1 MKRNSNKYNFWKS
14 KLFYR
19 LVSLLIALLLVAYV
33 GNLNNGN
40 IHLSSGEQNSPLS
53 AIKTKTLTVPVQL
66 NIDSS
71 EYYVSNYPKN
81 VKVRLSGPI
90 SLVDAANNTRN
101 FSVTANLRNMGIG
114 NHRVN
119 LDGEKFLS
127 KGVKILEE
135 LNKMKEKQA
144 FHVNGYLGL
153 LIAILGG
160 LVGLWLIYSG
170 FRFGHL
176 LSMVIGV
183 VLVVLI
189 LVLSSS
195 LTIIQPNE
203 AKALTFFGNYIGTIR
218 DAGLFMTV
226 PFTDKEPVSL
236 RVRNFNSQ
244 ILKVND
250 SKGNPVEIAAV
261 IVFKVVDTA
270 KALFSVDDY
279 EQFVQIQSESAI
291 RHVASEY
298 PYDTFENEDAL
309 TLRSN
314 PTEVS
319 DRLASEL
326 QERLNVAGV
335 KIVETRLT
343 HLAYATE
350 IASAMLQKQQSSAIL
365 SARKIIVEGAVS
377 ITEDAIDRLAKEAN
391 LELTDEQRLQII
403 NNIMV
408 AIISERGT
416 QPVINTG
423 TQQ

>member
-1 MKRNSNKYNFWKS
+1 
-14 KLFYR
+14 
-19 LVSLLIALLLVAYV
+19 
-33 GNLNNGN
+33 
-40 IHLSSGEQNSPLS
+40 
-53 AIKTKTLTVPVQL
+53 
-66 NIDSS
+66 
-71 EYYVSNYPKN
+71 
-81 VKVRLSGPI
+81 
-90 SLVDAANNTRN
+90 
-101 FSVTANLRNMGIG
+101 
-114 NHRVN
+114 
-119 LDGEKFLS
+119 
-127 KGVKILEE
+127 
-135 LNKMKEKQA
+135 MKEKAA

-153 LIAILGG
+153 LGAIIIG
-160 LVGLWLIYSG
+160 LISLWLMFVG
-170 FRFGHL
+170 FTRNFP
-176 LSMVIGV
+176 VILTIGII
-183 VLVVLI
+183 LFLI
-189 LVLSSS
+189 VILFSTS

-203 AKALTFFGNYIGTIR
+203 AKVLTFFGDYIGTIR

-226 PFTDKEPVSL
+226 PFTNKETVSL
-236 RVRNFNSQ
+236 RVCNFNSQ

-261 IVFKVVDTA
+261 IVYKVVDTA

-279 EQFVQIQSESAI
+279 EQFVQIQSESAV

-298 PYDTFENEDAL
+298 PYDSFEDQDAI
-309 TLRSN
+309 TLRGN

-319 DRLASEL
+319 EWLTAEL

-335 KIVETRLT
+335 KIIETRLT

-377 ITEDAIDRLAKEAN
+377 ITEEAIERLSKEAN
-391 LELTDEQRLQII
+391 LDLTDEQRLQII

-423 TQQ
+423 TQG

>member
-1 MKRNSNKYNFWKS
+1 
-14 KLFYR
+14 
-19 LVSLLIALLLVAYV
+19 
-33 GNLNNGN
+33 
-40 IHLSSGEQNSPLS
+40 
-53 AIKTKTLTVPVQL
+53 
-66 NIDSS
+66 
-71 EYYVSNYPKN
+71 
-81 VKVRLSGPI
+81 
-90 SLVDAANNTRN
+90 
-101 FSVTANLRNMGIG
+101 
-114 NHRVN
+114 
-119 LDGEKFLS
+119 
-127 KGVKILEE
+127 
-135 LNKMKEKQA
+135 MKEKAA

-153 LIAILGG
+153 LGAIIIG
-160 LVGLWLIYSG
+160 LISLWLMFVG
-170 FRFGHL
+170 FTRNFPVL
-176 LSMVIGV
+176 LTIGIILFLIVI
-183 VLVVLI
+183 LF
-189 LVLSSS
+189 STS

-203 AKALTFFGNYIGTIR
+203 AKVLTFFGNYIGTIR

-226 PFTDKEPVSL
+226 PFTNKETVSL
-236 RVRNFNSQ
+236 RVCNFNSQ

-261 IVFKVVDTA
+261 IVYKVVDTA

-279 EQFVQIQSESAI
+279 EQFVQIQSESAV

-298 PYDTFENEDAL
+298 PYDSFEDQDAI
-309 TLRSN
+309 TLRGN

-319 DRLASEL
+319 ERLTAEL

-335 KIVETRLT
+335 KIIETRLT

-377 ITEDAIDRLAKEAN
+377 ITEEAIERLSKEAN
-391 LELTDEQRLQII
+391 LDLTDEQRLQII

-423 TQQ
+423 TQG

>member
-1 MKRNSNKYNFWKS
+1 
-14 KLFYR
+14 
-19 LVSLLIALLLVAYV
+19 
-33 GNLNNGN
+33 
-40 IHLSSGEQNSPLS
+40 
-53 AIKTKTLTVPVQL
+53 
-66 NIDSS
+66 
-71 EYYVSNYPKN
+71 
-81 VKVRLSGPI
+81 
-90 SLVDAANNTRN
+90 
-101 FSVTANLRNMGIG
+101 
-114 NHRVN
+114 
-119 LDGEKFLS
+119 
-127 KGVKILEE
+127 
-135 LNKMKEKQA
+135 MKEKNA
-144 FHVNGYLGL
+144 FHINGYLGL
-153 LIAILGG
+153 FFAILGG
-160 LVGLWLIYSG
+160 LLGAWLVYSG
-170 FRFGHL
+170 FRSGNSFSTILGIIIIIL
-176 LSMVIGV
+176 
-183 VLVVLI
+183 VLI
-189 LVLSSS
+189 LSSS

-226 PFTDKEPVSL
+226 PFTDKQRVSL

-270 KALFSVDDY
+270 KALFAVDDY
-279 EQFVQIQSESAI
+279 EEFVQIQSESAI

-298 PYDTFENEDAL
+298 PYDTFEDEDAI

-319 DRLASEL
+319 TRLAAEL

-335 KIVETRLT
+335 KVIETRLT

-377 ITEDAIDRLAKEAN
+377 ITEDAIDRLAKETH
-391 LELTDEQRLQII
+391 LDLTDEQRLQII

-408 AIISERGT
+408 AIVSERGT

>member
-1 MKRNSNKYNFWKS
+1 
-14 KLFYR
+14 
-19 LVSLLIALLLVAYV
+19 
-33 GNLNNGN
+33 
-40 IHLSSGEQNSPLS
+40 
-53 AIKTKTLTVPVQL
+53 
-66 NIDSS
+66 
-71 EYYVSNYPKN
+71 
-81 VKVRLSGPI
+81 
-90 SLVDAANNTRN
+90 
-101 FSVTANLRNMGIG
+101 
-114 NHRVN
+114 
-119 LDGEKFLS
+119 
-127 KGVKILEE
+127 
-135 LNKMKEKQA
+135 MKEKNA

-153 LIAILGG
+153 LIAIVGALAACWLVFHGYRAGRMGLIITGG
-160 LVGLWLIYSG
+160 IILAI
-170 FRFGHL
+170 
-176 LSMVIGV
+176 VI
-183 VLVVLI
+183 I
-189 LVLSSS
+189 FSTS

-203 AKALTFFGNYIGTIR
+203 AKVLTFFGNYIGTIR

-226 PFTDKEPVSL
+226 PFTDKQRVSL
-236 RVRNFNSQ
+236 RVCNFNSQ

-250 SKGNPVEIAAV
+250 SRGNPVEIAAV
-261 IVFKVVDTA
+261 IVYKVVDTA

-279 EQFVQIQSESAI
+279 EQFVQIQSESAV

-298 PYDTFENEDAL
+298 PYDTFEDDNAL

-319 DRLASEL
+319 NRLTAEL
-326 QERLNVAGV
+326 QDRLNVAGI
-335 KIVETRLT
+335 KIIETRLT

-350 IASAMLQKQQSSAIL
+350 IASAMLQKQQSAAIL

-391 LELTDEQRLQII
+391 LNLTDEQRLQII

>member
-1 MKRNSNKYNFWKS
+1 
-14 KLFYR
+14 
-19 LVSLLIALLLVAYV
+19 
-33 GNLNNGN
+33 
-40 IHLSSGEQNSPLS
+40 
-53 AIKTKTLTVPVQL
+53 
-66 NIDSS
+66 
-71 EYYVSNYPKN
+71 
-81 VKVRLSGPI
+81 
-90 SLVDAANNTRN
+90 
-101 FSVTANLRNMGIG
+101 
-114 NHRVN
+114 
-119 LDGEKFLS
+119 
-127 KGVKILEE
+127 
-135 LNKMKEKQA
+135 MKEKNA

-153 LIAILGG
+153 LIAIVGALAACWLVFHGYRAGRMGPIITGG
-160 LVGLWLIYSG
+160 IILAI
-170 FRFGHL
+170 
-176 LSMVIGV
+176 VI
-183 VLVVLI
+183 I
-189 LVLSSS
+189 FSTSP
-195 LTIIQPNE
+195 TIIQPSA
-203 AKALTFFGNYIGTIR
+203 AKVLTFFGNYIGTIR

-226 PFTDKEPVSL
+226 PFTDKQRVSL
-236 RVRNFNSQ
+236 RVCNFNSQ

-261 IVFKVVDTA
+261 IVYKVVDTA

-279 EQFVQIQSESAI
+279 EQFVQIQSESAV

-298 PYDTFENEDAL
+298 PYDTFEDDNAL

-319 DRLASEL
+319 NRLTAEL
-326 QERLNVAGV
+326 QDRLNVAGI
-335 KIVETRLT
+335 KIIETRLT

-350 IASAMLQKQQSSAIL
+350 IASAMLQKQQSAAIL

-391 LELTDEQRLQII
+391 LNLTDEQRLQII

>member
-1 MKRNSNKYNFWKS
+1 
-14 KLFYR
+14 
-19 LVSLLIALLLVAYV
+19 
-33 GNLNNGN
+33 
-40 IHLSSGEQNSPLS
+40 
-53 AIKTKTLTVPVQL
+53 
-66 NIDSS
+66 
-71 EYYVSNYPKN
+71 
-81 VKVRLSGPI
+81 
-90 SLVDAANNTRN
+90 
-101 FSVTANLRNMGIG
+101 
-114 NHRVN
+114 
-119 LDGEKFLS
+119 
-127 KGVKILEE
+127 
-135 LNKMKEKQA
+135 MKEKAA

-153 LIAILGG
+153 LGPIIIG
-160 LVGLWLIYSG
+160 LISLWLMFVG
-170 FRFGHL
+170 FTRNFP
-176 LSMVIGV
+176 V
-183 VLVVLI
+183 VLTIGIILFLI
-189 LVLSSS
+189 VILFSTS

-203 AKALTFFGNYIGTIR
+203 AKVLTFFGNYIGTIR

-226 PFTDKEPVSL
+226 PFTNKETVSL
-236 RVRNFNSQ
+236 RVCNFNSQ

-261 IVFKVVDTA
+261 IVYKVVDTA

-279 EQFVQIQSESAI
+279 EQFVQIQSESAV

-298 PYDTFENEDAL
+298 PYDSFEDQDAI
-309 TLRSN
+309 TLRGN

-319 DRLASEL
+319 ERLTAEL

-335 KIVETRLT
+335 KIIETRLT

-377 ITEDAIDRLAKEAN
+377 ITEEAIERLSKEAN
-391 LELTDEQRLQII
+391 LDLTDEQRLQII

-423 TQQ
+423 TQG

>member
-1 MKRNSNKYNFWKS
+1 
-14 KLFYR
+14 
-19 LVSLLIALLLVAYV
+19 
-33 GNLNNGN
+33 
-40 IHLSSGEQNSPLS
+40 
-53 AIKTKTLTVPVQL
+53 
-66 NIDSS
+66 
-71 EYYVSNYPKN
+71 
-81 VKVRLSGPI
+81 
-90 SLVDAANNTRN
+90 
-101 FSVTANLRNMGIG
+101 
-114 NHRVN
+114 
-119 LDGEKFLS
+119 
-127 KGVKILEE
+127 
-135 LNKMKEKQA
+135 MKEKEA

-153 LIAILGG
+153 LGAIIIG
-160 LVGLWLIYSG
+160 LISLWLMFVG
-170 FRFGHL
+170 FTRNFP
-176 LSMVIGV
+176 VILTIGII
-183 VLVVLI
+183 LFLI
-189 LVLSSS
+189 VILFSTS

-203 AKALTFFGNYIGTIR
+203 AKVLTFFGNYIGTIR

-226 PFTDKEPVSL
+226 PFTNKETVSL
-236 RVRNFNSQ
+236 RVCNFNSQ

-261 IVFKVVDTA
+261 IVYKVVDTA

-279 EQFVQIQSESAI
+279 EQFVQIQSESAV

-298 PYDTFENEDAL
+298 PYDSFEDQDAI
-309 TLRSN
+309 TLRGN

-319 DRLASEL
+319 ERLTAEL

-335 KIVETRLT
+335 KIIETRLT

-377 ITEDAIDRLAKEAN
+377 ITEEAIERLSKEAN
-391 LELTDEQRLQII
+391 LDLTDEQRLQII

-423 TQQ
+423 TQG

>member
-1 MKRNSNKYNFWKS
+1 
-14 KLFYR
+14 
-19 LVSLLIALLLVAYV
+19 
-33 GNLNNGN
+33 
-40 IHLSSGEQNSPLS
+40 
-53 AIKTKTLTVPVQL
+53 
-66 NIDSS
+66 
-71 EYYVSNYPKN
+71 
-81 VKVRLSGPI
+81 
-90 SLVDAANNTRN
+90 
-101 FSVTANLRNMGIG
+101 
-114 NHRVN
+114 
-119 LDGEKFLS
+119 
-127 KGVKILEE
+127 
-135 LNKMKEKQA
+135 MKEKNA

-153 LIAILGG
+153 LIAIVGALAACWLVFHGYRAGRMGPIITGG
-160 LVGLWLIYSG
+160 IILAI
-170 FRFGHL
+170 
-176 LSMVIGV
+176 VI
-183 VLVVLI
+183 I
-189 LVLSSS
+189 FSTS

-203 AKALTFFGNYIGTIR
+203 AKVLTFFGNYIGTIR

-226 PFTDKEPVSL
+226 PFTDKQRVSL
-236 RVRNFNSQ
+236 RVCNFNSQ

-261 IVFKVVDTA
+261 IVYKVVDTA

-279 EQFVQIQSESAI
+279 EQFVQIQSESAV

-298 PYDTFENEDAL
+298 PYDTFEDDNAL

-319 DRLASEL
+319 NRLTAEL
-326 QERLNVAGV
+326 QDRLNVAGV
-335 KIVETRLT
+335 NIIETRLT

-350 IASAMLQKQQSSAIL
+350 IASAMLQKQQSAAIL

-391 LELTDEQRLQII
+391 LNLTDEQRLQII

>member
-1 MKRNSNKYNFWKS
+1 
-14 KLFYR
+14 
-19 LVSLLIALLLVAYV
+19 
-33 GNLNNGN
+33 
-40 IHLSSGEQNSPLS
+40 
-53 AIKTKTLTVPVQL
+53 
-66 NIDSS
+66 
-71 EYYVSNYPKN
+71 
-81 VKVRLSGPI
+81 
-90 SLVDAANNTRN
+90 
-101 FSVTANLRNMGIG
+101 
-114 NHRVN
+114 
-119 LDGEKFLS
+119 
-127 KGVKILEE
+127 
-135 LNKMKEKQA
+135 MKEKNA

-153 LIAILGG
+153 LIAIIGA
-160 LVGLWLIYSG
+160 LVGCWLVFHGYRAGQMGAIIAG
-170 FRFGHL
+170 GIIL
-176 LSMVIGV
+176 AIVIIFST
-183 VLVVLI
+183 L
-189 LVLSSS
+189 

-203 AKALTFFGNYIGTIR
+203 AKVLTFFGNYIGTIR

-226 PFTDKEPVSL
+226 PFTDKQRVSL
-236 RVRNFNSQ
+236 RVCNFNSQ

-261 IVFKVVDTA
+261 IVYKVVDTA

-279 EQFVQIQSESAI
+279 EQFVQIQSESAV

-298 PYDTFENEDAL
+298 PYDTFEDDNAL

-319 DRLASEL
+319 NRLTAEL
-326 QERLNVAGV
+326 QDRLNVAGV
-335 KIVETRLT
+335 KIIETRLT

-350 IASAMLQKQQSSAIL
+350 IASAMLQKQQSAAIL

-391 LELTDEQRLQII
+391 LNLTDEQRLQII

>member
-1 MKRNSNKYNFWKS
+1 
-14 KLFYR
+14 
-19 LVSLLIALLLVAYV
+19 
-33 GNLNNGN
+33 
-40 IHLSSGEQNSPLS
+40 
-53 AIKTKTLTVPVQL
+53 
-66 NIDSS
+66 
-71 EYYVSNYPKN
+71 
-81 VKVRLSGPI
+81 
-90 SLVDAANNTRN
+90 
-101 FSVTANLRNMGIG
+101 
-114 NHRVN
+114 
-119 LDGEKFLS
+119 
-127 KGVKILEE
+127 
-135 LNKMKEKQA
+135 MKEKAA

-153 LIAILGG
+153 LGAIIIG
-160 LVGLWLIYSG
+160 LISLWLMFVG
-170 FRFGHL
+170 FTRNFPVL
-176 LSMVIGV
+176 LTIGIILFLIVI
-183 VLVVLI
+183 LF
-189 LVLSSS
+189 STS

-203 AKALTFFGNYIGTIR
+203 AKVLTFFGNYIGTIR

-226 PFTDKEPVSL
+226 PFTNKETVSL
-236 RVRNFNSQ
+236 RVCNFNSQ

-261 IVFKVVDTA
+261 IVYKVVDTA

-298 PYDTFENEDAL
+298 PYDSFEDQDAI
-309 TLRSN
+309 TLRGN

-319 DRLASEL
+319 ERLTAEL

-335 KIVETRLT
+335 KIIETRLT

-377 ITEDAIDRLAKEAN
+377 ITEEAIERLSKEAN
-391 LELTDEQRLQII
+391 LDLTDEQRLQII

-423 TQQ
+423 TQG

>member
-1 MKRNSNKYNFWKS
+1 
-14 KLFYR
+14 
-19 LVSLLIALLLVAYV
+19 
-33 GNLNNGN
+33 
-40 IHLSSGEQNSPLS
+40 
-53 AIKTKTLTVPVQL
+53 
-66 NIDSS
+66 
-71 EYYVSNYPKN
+71 
-81 VKVRLSGPI
+81 
-90 SLVDAANNTRN
+90 
-101 FSVTANLRNMGIG
+101 
-114 NHRVN
+114 
-119 LDGEKFLS
+119 
-127 KGVKILEE
+127 
-135 LNKMKEKQA
+135 MKEKAA

-153 LIAILGG
+153 LGAIIIG
-160 LVGLWLIYSG
+160 LISLWLIFVG
-170 FRFGHL
+170 FTRNFPMILTIGIIL
-176 LSMVIGV
+176 FLIVI
-183 VLVVLI
+183 LF
-189 LVLSSS
+189 STS

-203 AKALTFFGNYIGTIR
+203 AKVLTFFGNYIGTIR

-226 PFTDKEPVSL
+226 PFTNKETVSL
-236 RVRNFNSQ
+236 RVCNFNSQ

-261 IVFKVVDTA
+261 IVYKVVDTA

-279 EQFVQIQSESAI
+279 EQFVQIQSESAV

-298 PYDTFENEDAL
+298 PYDSFEDQDAI
-309 TLRSN
+309 TLRGN

-319 DRLASEL
+319 ERLTAEL

-335 KIVETRLT
+335 KIIETRLT

-377 ITEDAIDRLAKEAN
+377 ITEEAIERLSKEAN
-391 LELTDEQRLQII
+391 LDLTDEQRLQII

-423 TQQ
+423 TQG

>member
-1 MKRNSNKYNFWKS
+1 
-14 KLFYR
+14 
-19 LVSLLIALLLVAYV
+19 
-33 GNLNNGN
+33 
-40 IHLSSGEQNSPLS
+40 
-53 AIKTKTLTVPVQL
+53 
-66 NIDSS
+66 
-71 EYYVSNYPKN
+71 
-81 VKVRLSGPI
+81 
-90 SLVDAANNTRN
+90 
-101 FSVTANLRNMGIG
+101 
-114 NHRVN
+114 
-119 LDGEKFLS
+119 
-127 KGVKILEE
+127 
-135 LNKMKEKQA
+135 MKEKVA

-153 LIAILGG
+153 LGAIIIG
-160 LVGLWLIYSG
+160 LISLWLMCVG
-170 FRFGHL
+170 FTRNFP
-176 LSMVIGV
+176 VILTIGII
-183 VLVVLI
+183 LFLI
-189 LVLSSS
+189 VILFSTS

-203 AKALTFFGNYIGTIR
+203 AKVLTFFGNYIGTIR

-226 PFTDKEPVSL
+226 PFTNKETVSL
-236 RVRNFNSQ
+236 RVCNFNSQ

-261 IVFKVVDTA
+261 IVYKVVDTA

-279 EQFVQIQSESAI
+279 EQFVQIQSESAV

-298 PYDTFENEDAL
+298 PYDSFEDQDAI
-309 TLRSN
+309 TLRGN

-319 DRLASEL
+319 ERLTAEL

-335 KIVETRLT
+335 KIIETRLT

-377 ITEDAIDRLAKEAN
+377 ITEEAIERLSKEAN
-391 LELTDEQRLQII
+391 LDLTDEQRLQII

-423 TQQ
+423 TQG

>member
-1 MKRNSNKYNFWKS
+1 
-14 KLFYR
+14 
-19 LVSLLIALLLVAYV
+19 
-33 GNLNNGN
+33 
-40 IHLSSGEQNSPLS
+40 
-53 AIKTKTLTVPVQL
+53 
-66 NIDSS
+66 
-71 EYYVSNYPKN
+71 
-81 VKVRLSGPI
+81 
-90 SLVDAANNTRN
+90 
-101 FSVTANLRNMGIG
+101 
-114 NHRVN
+114 
-119 LDGEKFLS
+119 
-127 KGVKILEE
+127 
-135 LNKMKEKQA
+135 MKEKAA

-153 LIAILGG
+153 LGAIIIG
-160 LVGLWLIYSG
+160 LISLWLMFVG
-170 FRFGHL
+170 FTRNFL
-176 LSMVIGV
+176 VILTIGII
-183 VLVVLI
+183 LFLI
-189 LVLSSS
+189 VILFSTS

-203 AKALTFFGNYIGTIR
+203 AKVLTFFGNYIGTIR

-226 PFTDKEPVSL
+226 PFTNKETVSL
-236 RVRNFNSQ
+236 RVCNFNSQ

-261 IVFKVVDTA
+261 IVYKVVDTA

-279 EQFVQIQSESAI
+279 EQFVQIQSESAV

-298 PYDTFENEDAL
+298 PYDSFEDQDAI
-309 TLRSN
+309 TLRGN

-319 DRLASEL
+319 ERLTAEL

-335 KIVETRLT
+335 KIIETRLT

-377 ITEDAIDRLAKEAN
+377 ITEEAIERLSKKAN
-391 LELTDEQRLQII
+391 LDLTDEQRLQII

-423 TQQ
+423 TQG

>member
-1 MKRNSNKYNFWKS
+1 
-14 KLFYR
+14 
-19 LVSLLIALLLVAYV
+19 
-33 GNLNNGN
+33 
-40 IHLSSGEQNSPLS
+40 
-53 AIKTKTLTVPVQL
+53 
-66 NIDSS
+66 
-71 EYYVSNYPKN
+71 
-81 VKVRLSGPI
+81 
-90 SLVDAANNTRN
+90 
-101 FSVTANLRNMGIG
+101 
-114 NHRVN
+114 
-119 LDGEKFLS
+119 
-127 KGVKILEE
+127 
-135 LNKMKEKQA
+135 MKEKAA

-153 LIAILGG
+153 LGAIIIG
-160 LVGLWLIYSG
+160 LISLWLIFIG
-170 FRFGHL
+170 FTRNL
-176 LSMVIGV
+176 PV
-183 VLVVLI
+183 VLSIGIILFLI
-189 LVLSSS
+189 VILFSTS

-203 AKALTFFGNYIGTIR
+203 AKVLTFFGNYIGTIR

-226 PFTDKEPVSL
+226 PFTNKETVSL
-236 RVRNFNSQ
+236 RVCNFNSQ

-261 IVFKVVDTA
+261 IVYKVVDTA

-279 EQFVQIQSESAI
+279 EQFVQIQSESAV

-298 PYDTFENEDAL
+298 PYDSFEDQDAI
-309 TLRSN
+309 TLRGN

-319 DRLASEL
+319 ERLTAEL

-335 KIVETRLT
+335 KIIETRLT

-377 ITEDAIDRLAKEAN
+377 ITEEAIERLSREAN
-391 LELTDEQRLQII
+391 LDLTDEQRLQII

-423 TQQ
+423 TQG

>member
-1 MKRNSNKYNFWKS
+1 
-14 KLFYR
+14 
-19 LVSLLIALLLVAYV
+19 
-33 GNLNNGN
+33 
-40 IHLSSGEQNSPLS
+40 
-53 AIKTKTLTVPVQL
+53 
-66 NIDSS
+66 
-71 EYYVSNYPKN
+71 
-81 VKVRLSGPI
+81 
-90 SLVDAANNTRN
+90 
-101 FSVTANLRNMGIG
+101 
-114 NHRVN
+114 
-119 LDGEKFLS
+119 
-127 KGVKILEE
+127 
-135 LNKMKEKQA
+135 MKEKAA

-153 LIAILGG
+153 LGAIIIG
-160 LVGLWLIYSG
+160 LISLWLMFVG
-170 FRFGHL
+170 FTRNFP
-176 LSMVIGV
+176 V
-183 VLVVLI
+183 VLTIGIILFLI
-189 LVLSSS
+189 VILFSTS

-203 AKALTFFGNYIGTIR
+203 AKVLTFFGNYIGTIR

-226 PFTDKEPVSL
+226 PFTNKETVSL
-236 RVRNFNSQ
+236 RVCNFNSQ

-261 IVFKVVDTA
+261 IVYKVVDTA

-279 EQFVQIQSESAI
+279 EQFVQIQSESAV

-298 PYDTFENEDAL
+298 PYDSFEDQDAI
-309 TLRSN
+309 TLRGN

-319 DRLASEL
+319 ERLTAEL

-335 KIVETRLT
+335 KIIETRLT

-377 ITEDAIDRLAKEAN
+377 ITEEAIERLSKEAN
-391 LELTDEQRLQII
+391 LDLTDEQRLQII

-423 TQQ
+423 TQG

>member
-1 MKRNSNKYNFWKS
+1 
-14 KLFYR
+14 
-19 LVSLLIALLLVAYV
+19 
-33 GNLNNGN
+33 
-40 IHLSSGEQNSPLS
+40 
-53 AIKTKTLTVPVQL
+53 
-66 NIDSS
+66 
-71 EYYVSNYPKN
+71 
-81 VKVRLSGPI
+81 
-90 SLVDAANNTRN
+90 
-101 FSVTANLRNMGIG
+101 
-114 NHRVN
+114 
-119 LDGEKFLS
+119 
-127 KGVKILEE
+127 
-135 LNKMKEKQA
+135 MKEKNA

-153 LIAILGG
+153 LIAIVGALAACCLVFHGYRAGRMGLIITGG
-160 LVGLWLIYSG
+160 IILAI
-170 FRFGHL
+170 
-176 LSMVIGV
+176 VI
-183 VLVVLI
+183 I
-189 LVLSSS
+189 FSTS

-203 AKALTFFGNYIGTIR
+203 AKVLTFFGNYIGTIR

-226 PFTDKEPVSL
+226 PFTDKQRVSL
-236 RVRNFNSQ
+236 RVCNFNSQ

-261 IVFKVVDTA
+261 IVYKVVDTA

-279 EQFVQIQSESAI
+279 EQFMQIQSESAV

-298 PYDTFENEDAL
+298 PYDTFEDDNAL

-319 DRLASEL
+319 NRLTAEL
-326 QERLNVAGV
+326 QDRLNVAGI
-335 KIVETRLT
+335 KIIETRLT

-350 IASAMLQKQQSSAIL
+350 IASAMLQKQQSAAIL

-391 LELTDEQRLQII
+391 LNLTDEQRLQII